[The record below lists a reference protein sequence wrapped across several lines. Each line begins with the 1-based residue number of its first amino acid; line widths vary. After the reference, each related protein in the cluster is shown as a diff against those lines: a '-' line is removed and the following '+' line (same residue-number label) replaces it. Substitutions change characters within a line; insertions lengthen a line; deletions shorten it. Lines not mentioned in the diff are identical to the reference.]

1 MIHFIDPDT
10 IPANALAASELGSY
24 NLWLIIG
31 SYILAV
37 YGCYMAI
44 AMLRS
49 IRLASGH
56 MKRIGVF
63 LGALVMATSIWS
75 MHYTGMLSYNMT
87 MVHVY
92 DPLITLFSG
101 TVALLFALAVY
112 DILTRPNFG
121 LKHIFVSAPL
131 LGLGV
136 AAMHYSGMAAMQMQA
151 DMLYI
156 KDLFIISILIAI
168 TACAAAL
175 WIMHKVSQLKRFKK
189 SAQFISSLVMAFA
202 VCGMH
207 YTGMAATVF
216 IPHADCKF
224 DPHQDFSALAFTIG
238 GAACLTIAISSGF
251 LIYVRQSL
259 QKSSAIKEFN
269 FLSRMQ
275 VVKLFM
281 IFIIIIATGLV
292 ASNINEILRKALI
305 VETNDRDNLTQILY
319 QDEVLT
325 MSARM
330 AAATGDPQWIK
341 RYHHY
346 EPKLNNAIN
355 EVINRYPDAFQNAG
369 AQQIDKANKR
379 LVAMEKAA
387 LAYVKKG
394 DIKAAQTI
402 LNSDAYKENK
412 HFYTQGMLVFTE
424 IVAQK
429 IRHTFSSASSNT
441 LFILFLILPG
451 VTVLVIGV
459 AGLIQARKLLLH
471 ALSERSFSQNII
483 DTIPDPIFVK
493 DADHDW
499 LLGNKAFWKMTG
511 GSAEDYIGKK
521 EREFFYEEEA
531 TPAWQRDDKV
541 IKEGVTSI
549 EEETLV
555 TAEGKT
561 IIALTTRAPL
571 KIVDGRQGLVGVVH
585 DITTQKE
592 AEKEILLHRDNL
604 QKLVELQ
611 ISDLKIERENLKQ
624 AKEAAESA
632 NAAKSDFL
640 ANMSHELRTPLN
652 SILGMGNLLLES
664 DMADDFKNMLHT
676 MVESSENLLEIV
688 NDILDISKIE
698 SGTLI
703 LESVPFNPYKCVSRV
718 VTMLKPTAS
727 KKGLTLNL
735 HISGDTSLNMLGDP
749 VRFTRIVT
757 NLVGNAIKYTEY
769 GKVNVYYSYVLL
781 PEDVVQVRVNVVDT
795 GIGISESKIR
805 QIFEKFVQ
813 ADTSTTRKYG
823 GSGLGLAITKQ
834 LVEMM
839 NGEIAV
845 SSVIEK
851 GSNFSISVP
860 FTLTNA
866 MEAED
871 EQSVASKHSGVI
883 PPSEIRILVAEDHA
897 LNQAYVKRLLPAI
910 GISQF
915 TIVENGRL
923 AVEAAATGNYDIILM
938 DCHMPEMNGYDAT
951 RAIRA
956 AEAGTDN
963 HIGIVAMT
971 ANAMIG
977 ERERCLE
984 CGMDEYVSKP
994 IARIKLMEV
1003 LARWIRFKPTDHQ
1016 AGAPAVILSTAPRLD
1031 LQLLRT
1037 FSDGDTAMEKEFAT
1051 IFVDQSRDH
1060 LEKLAQHCIEGV
1072 SQPWKEISHLL
1083 KGGAATLGAMRLR
1096 EICADAQDM
1105 IDATKK
1111 ARETILVAIKNE
1123 FEAVCVELKNAGL
1136 ID

>member
-1 MIHFIDPDT
+1 MIQFIDPHK
-10 IPANALAASELGSY
+10 IPTNALSPGEWSNY
-24 NLWLIIG
+24 NHWLIFG

-49 IRLASGH
+49 IRIASGL
-56 MKRIGVF
+56 MKRVGIV

-75 MHYTGMLSYNMT
+75 MHYTGMLAYNMT

-92 DPLITLFSG
+92 DPLITLLSG
-101 TVALLFALAVY
+101 SVALVFAYAVY
-112 DILTRPNFG
+112 DILTRPGFG
-121 LKHIFVSAPL
+121 YKHIFISAPL

-136 AAMHYSGMAAMQMQA
+136 ASMHYTGMAAMQMKA
-151 DMLYI
+151 ETFYK
-156 KDLFIISILIAI
+156 KDLFILSIAI
-168 TACAAAL
+168 AVCTCIVAM
-175 WIMHKVSQLKRFKK
+175 WIMHKVSQLTRFQKM
-189 SAQFISSLVMAFA
+189 AQLLAAIVMAIA

-207 YTGMAATVF
+207 YTGMAATLF
-216 IPHADCKF
+216 IPFADCKF
-224 DPHQDFSALAFTIG
+224 DPDQDFSALAFTIG
-238 GAACLTIAISSGF
+238 GAACLIIAISSGF
-251 LIYVRQSL
+251 LLYVRQSQ
-259 QKSSAIKEFN
+259 QKSSAINEFA

-275 VVKLFM
+275 IVKLIM
-281 IFIIIIATGLV
+281 IFIIIISTGFITTH
-292 ASNINEILRKALI
+292 INNTLRKALV
-305 VETNDRDNLTQILY
+305 VETKDRENLTQIIYL
-319 QDEVLT
+319 DEILT
-325 MSARM
+325 MSANM
-330 AAATGDPQWIK
+330 ASTTGDTKWIK
-341 RYHHY
+341 RYSHY
-346 EPKLNNAIN
+346 EPILNKVIN
-355 EVINRYPDAFQNAG
+355 EVIGRYPELYQNAD
-369 AQQIDKANKR
+369 AEHIDTVNKR
-379 LVAMEKAA
+379 LVAMEKEA
-387 LAYVKKG
+387 LAHVKKG
-394 DIKAAQTI
+394 NKKAAQAI
-402 LNSDAYKENK
+402 LNSKEYAENK
-412 HFYTQGMLVFTE
+412 HQYANGMQIFTDL
-424 IVAQK
+424 VAQTT
-429 IRHTFSSASSNT
+429 RHTFANNSANT

-451 VTVLVIGV
+451 FTVLIIGI

-471 ALSERSFSQNII
+471 AIAERSFSQNII

-499 LLGNKAFWKMTG
+499 QLGNKAFWKMTG
-511 GSAEDYIGKK
+511 GSAETYIGKQV
-521 EREFFYEEEA
+521 RQFYFDEET
-531 TPAWQRDDKV
+531 TPAWQRDNKV

-555 TAEGKT
+555 TAEGNT

-571 KIVDGRQGLVGVVH
+571 QMVDGRHGLVGVIH
-585 DITTQKE
+585 DITSQKD

-604 QKLVELQ
+604 QQLVDEQ
-611 ISDLKIERENLKQ
+611 TASLKMEREKFKQ

-652 SILGMGNLLLES
+652 SIMGMGNLLLES
-664 DMADDFKNMLHT
+664 PMADDTKNMLST

-703 LESVPFNPYKCVSRV
+703 LENVAFNPYKCVSRV
-718 VTMLKPTAS
+718 TTMLKPTAS
-727 KKGLTLNL
+727 KKGLSLNL

-757 NLVGNAIKYTEY
+757 NLIGNAIKYTEY

-781 PEDVVQVRVNVVDT
+781 PDDMVQVRVNVVDT
-795 GIGISESKIR
+795 GIGISENKIR

-813 ADTSTTRKYG
+813 ADSSTTRKYG

-834 LVEMM
+834 LIEMM

-860 FTLTNA
+860 FTLTHA
-866 MEAED
+866 AEAED
-871 EQSVASKHSGVI
+871 AESISTKHCGVI

-915 TIVENGRL
+915 TIVENGKL
-923 AVEAAATGNYDIILM
+923 AAEAAATGNYDIILM

-956 AEAGTDN
+956 KEAGTDT
-963 HIGIVAMT
+963 HIGIIAMT

-1003 LARWIRFKPTDHQ
+1003 LAQWIRFKPTDHQ
-1016 AGAPAVILSTAPRLD
+1016 PGASAIITSSTPRLD
-1031 LQLLRT
+1031 MQLLRT

-1051 IFVDQSRDH
+1051 IFVEQSRDH
-1060 LEKLAQHCIEGV
+1060 LQKLAQHCVDGV

-1105 IDATKK
+1105 VDATLK
-1111 ARETILVAIKNE
+1111 ARSAILDAMQKE
-1123 FEAVCVELKNAGL
+1123 FEAVCVELKNADL
-1136 ID
+1136 IA